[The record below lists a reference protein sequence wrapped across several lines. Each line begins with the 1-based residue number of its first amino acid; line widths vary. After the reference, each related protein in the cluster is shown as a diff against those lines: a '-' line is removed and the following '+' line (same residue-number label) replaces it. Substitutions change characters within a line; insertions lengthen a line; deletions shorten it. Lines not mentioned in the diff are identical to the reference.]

1 MIDVCVQIGGARAA
15 VLASCFQVSHHG
27 FLVQGAESMISGASY
42 FFFIG
47 LALAIVY
54 LYLGIRRGWGS
65 TRRVIITGTIL
76 CAIAMALVQAANP
89 GADLTLAIIY
99 GVPLGALLG
108 LATAGIA
115 YYFSRNDQR
124 SGSVSDE

>member
-1 MIDVCVQIGGARAA
+1 MTNGAFAGATRFCTQKADTMIQ
-15 VLASCFQVSHHG
+15 
-27 FLVQGAESMISGASY
+27 GASY

-89 GADLTLAIIY
+89 GADTTLAIIY

-108 LATAGIA
+108 LATSAIA
-115 YYFSRNDQR
+115 YYFASSERR
-124 SGSVSDE
+124 AREKLSEPPAE

>member
-1 MIDVCVQIGGARAA
+1 MIQ
-15 VLASCFQVSHHG
+15 
-27 FLVQGAESMISGASY
+27 GASY

-89 GADLTLAIIY
+89 GADTTLAIIY

-108 LATAGIA
+108 LATSAIA
-115 YYFSRNDQR
+115 YYFASSERR
-124 SGSVSDE
+124 AREKLSEPPAE